1 MDENAPP
8 RSRYEARPLLFH
20 GSVIKITRGS
30 GRSFRSVRL
39 AFRQP
44 HQPIAGDDRA
54 AWRHFHAAQR
64 HQSGQCDRRYFPGGC
79 PKVNFKGYFEQR
91 SKLFRRQNRRSF
103 DHHQMDTLDYQ
114 TTPVL
119 RGTAKG
125 GSLTAGLIWRT
136 NRRHRTDT
144 AIVRTGFTEAG
155 FETKACAGSAY
166 NKRPGRRPKLRRRL
180 FQRGVDRRVGR
191 VERCAEAIHSR
202 DDGERN
208 TRRDQG
214 VFNRGGARLIRQK
227 ALKQRFQ
234 DATSW

>member
-1 MDENAPP
+1 MRTP
-8 RSRYEARPLLFH
+8 RRDPDTRQGPLLFH
-20 GSVIKITRGS
+20 DSVIKITRGS

-125 GSLTAGLIWRT
+125 GVA
-136 NRRHRTDT
+136 D
-144 AIVRTGFTEAG
+144 
-155 FETKACAGSAY
+155 
-166 NKRPGRRPKLRRRL
+166 
-180 FQRGVDRRVGR
+180 
-191 VERCAEAIHSR
+191 
-202 DDGERN
+202 
-208 TRRDQG
+208 
-214 VFNRGGARLIRQK
+214 GGANLEDQSPPSDRYGDSPN
-227 ALKQRFQ
+227 RFH
-234 DATSW
+234 